1 MGDGFVNIASK
12 VDDDEFMELPHEND
26 GSLLLSTIQ
35 AQFPTAIGLKYK
47 SSSGGWRGI
56 RAEEN
61 ILSPPSDGWGNV
73 VYVVT
78 ESAALKRKPEESR
91 SSDRDSERD
100 SERKRRKRRKFLDDL
115 IVLGLPFTT
124 TQEELSQ
131 FFTEKCGELDFCEIK
146 LDRETQKSR
155 GFGFIRFKTVEAAEE
170 AVLGRHEMNG
180 RKLEVRLSTR
190 GKDEIPMKLFVGRL
204 GKSTAKEDINDYFS
218 EYGDLVDVFVP
229 AGRGFAF
236 ITYADKEDAMRVLES
251 RRCHRLKGA
260 ELNVTAAQP
269 KEDKGPLRKENYGV
283 AMMPYQMPRTE
294 GYLDRGEPPHYSSS
308 NHVRNN
314 DLIKDNLQVM
324 LRSLISSETD
334 RRR

>member
-170 AVLGRHEMNG
+170 AVLGCHEMDG
-180 RKLEVRLSTR
+180 RKLEVRLSRR
-190 GKDEIPMKLFVGRL
+190 GDEVPMKLFVGRL
-204 GKSTAKEDINDYFS
+204 GRDTTKDEVNDYFS

-236 ITYADKEDAMRVLES
+236 ITYADKEDAMRVLET
-251 RRCHRLKGA
+251 RRGHRIKGS

-269 KEDKGPLRKENYGV
+269 KEDRGAMRQENYGV
-283 AMMPYQMPRTE
+283 VSTTPRDDGYQVGGASRYGP
-294 GYLDRGEPPHYSSS
+294 SSS
-308 NHVRNN
+308 TNN
-314 DLIKDNLQVM
+314 AAGNDAIKDNLRDM
-324 LRSLISSETD
+324 LRSILSSETD
-334 RRR
+334 QRR